1 MNLGNIIHMTILNM
15 DMDTVTE
22 DHRGT
27 MIKKVEVLIKY
38 NSGIWTLAFR
48 DQHKFSTIPRLK
60 GSSVGRAHVWKMASK
75 AHKAVTIVSYRK
87 TNTFIR
93 TGKVS
98 VFQ

>member
-38 NSGIWTLAFR
+38 NSGI
-48 DQHKFSTIPRLK
+48 
-60 GSSVGRAHVWKMASK
+60 
-75 AHKAVTIVSYRK
+75 
-87 TNTFIR
+87 
-93 TGKVS
+93 
-98 VFQ
+98 